1 MSKAKSTDYTTLYRQ
16 LGYQFND
23 RTLLETALSHSSYG
37 SSNNERLEFLGDAIL
52 GWIIAEHLFQRFPSG
67 QEGQLSRLRSR
78 LVKGDTL
85 AELARSKNLGDYLRL
100 GQGELKSGGFKRGS
114 ILADAMEAIIGAIY
128 LDAGEAACAEVVIS
142 WYADRLAT
150 LTLEDGLKDPKTR
163 LQEFLQARKHS
174 VPCYEVT
181 ATAGKDHQQ
190 TFTVSCTIDPIDQPF
205 VGKGSS
211 RRKAEQAAAAMAL
224 VALGE

>member
-1 MSKAKSTDYTTLYRQ
+1 MSKAKPTDYTTLYRQ

-23 RTLLETALSHSSYG
+23 QTLLETALSHSSYG
-37 SSNNERLEFLGDAIL
+37 SPNNERLEFLGDAIL

-85 AELARSKNLGDYLRL
+85 AELARSKNIGDYLRL
-100 GQGELKSGGFKRGS
+100 GQGELKSGGFKRSS

-128 LDAGEAACAEVVIS
+128 LDAGETACAEVVTG

-163 LQEFLQARKHS
+163 LQEFLQARKHE
-174 VPCYEVT
+174 VPRYKVT
-181 ATAGKDHQQ
+181 ATIGKDHQQ
-190 TFTVSCTIDPIDQPF
+190 TFTVSCTIDPADQPF

-211 RRKAEQAAAAMAL
+211 RRKAEQAAAAIAL
-224 VALGE
+224 AALGE

>member
-1 MSKAKSTDYTTLYRQ
+1 M
-16 LGYQFND
+16 
-23 RTLLETALSHSSYG
+23 
-37 SSNNERLEFLGDAIL
+37 
-52 GWIIAEHLFQRFPSG
+52 
-67 QEGQLSRLRSR
+67 SRLRSR

-85 AELARSKNLGDYLRL
+85 ADMARGKALGDYLRL
-100 GQGELKSGGFKRGS
+100 GQGELKSGGFRRSS

-128 LDAGEAACAEVVIS
+128 LDAGETVCTEVVTG
-142 WYADRLAT
+142 WYADMLSS
-150 LTLEDGLKDPKTR
+150 LTLDDGLKDPKTR

-174 VPCYEVT
+174 VPRYEVT

-190 TFTVSCTIDPIDQPF
+190 TFTVSCSIDPADQPF

-224 VALGE
+224 AALGE